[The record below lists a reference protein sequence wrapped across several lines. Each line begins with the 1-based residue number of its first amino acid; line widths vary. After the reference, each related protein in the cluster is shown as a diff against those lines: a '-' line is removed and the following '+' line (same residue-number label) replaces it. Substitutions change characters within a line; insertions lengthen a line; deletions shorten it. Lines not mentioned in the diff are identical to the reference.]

1 MSVPIVIFAY
11 NRPSHFKRVMIALQ
25 NNNVK
30 NKIFL
35 FLDGPKNKNDKIL
48 QKDIL
53 GSITKVGKYVRKFK
67 LDELTQLINVLK
79 GDISLVGPRPNVKSE
94 TDLYTDQE
102 LKLLSVKPGIT
113 DISSIV
119 FSDEGE
125 ILKWHKDPDLAYNQ
139 LIRPWKSRL
148 SLFYIQKRDIKMD
161 ILLILVTVL
170 SIFSRKKSLKLL
182 NQILKLYNAPI
193 EILNISKR
201 NTKLVPTPPPGS
213 TEIVL
218 KR

>member
-1 MSVPIVIFAY
+1 M
-11 NRPSHFKRVMIALQ
+11 
-25 NNNVK
+25 
-30 NKIFL
+30 
-35 FLDGPKNKNDKIL
+35 
-48 QKDIL
+48 
-53 GSITKVGKYVRKFK
+53 
-67 LDELTQLINVLK
+67 
-79 GDISLVGPRPNVKSE
+79 VGPRPNVKSE

-102 LKLLSVKPGIT
+102 LKLLTVKPGIT

-139 LIRPWKSRL
+139 LYVRGKVDY
-148 SLFYIQKRDIKMD
+148 LFFIFKGGMKMD